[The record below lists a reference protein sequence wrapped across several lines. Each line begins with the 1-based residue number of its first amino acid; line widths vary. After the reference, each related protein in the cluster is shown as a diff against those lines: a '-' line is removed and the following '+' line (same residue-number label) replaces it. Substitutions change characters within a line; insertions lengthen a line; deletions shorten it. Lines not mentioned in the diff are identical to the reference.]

1 MPIDFQTFVAIFA
14 TLLVFL
20 TGVVLSYDTLE
31 FTSYRIVLPQWVG
44 LLLAAVTFF
53 TVAVDQ
59 VLRGFIRVEEV
70 QRRAEEVQRNA
81 EEAEF
86 RTRQA
91 NFIAEEEQRRI
102 QERNRSAEEAERAAR
117 RARIE
122 AGCRAG
128 QIRFQLEPSEKHRR
142 QLAAVLA
149 LLEEYY
155 QTL

>member
-86 RTRQA
+86 RTRQT
-91 NFIAEEEQRRI
+91 NLIT
-102 QERNRSAEEAERAAR
+102 EEAERAAR

-128 QIRFQLEPSEKHRR
+128 QIRFQLEPSPAHRR

-149 LLEEYY
+149 LLEEYR

>member
-1 MPIDFQTFVAIFA
+1 MPVDFQTFVAIFTA
-14 TLLVFL
+14 LLVFL
-20 TGVVLSYDTLE
+20 TSVVLSYDTLE
-31 FTSYRIVLPQWVG
+31 FTQYRIVLPQWAG

-59 VLRGFIRVEEV
+59 ILRGFVRV
-70 QRRAEEVQRNA
+70 
-81 EEAEF
+81 
-86 RTRQA
+86 
-91 NFIAEEEQRRI
+91 
-102 QERNRSAEEAERAAR
+102 EEAERAAR

-128 QIRFQLEPSEKHRR
+128 QIRFQLEPNEDHRR

-149 LLEEYY
+149 LLEEYR

>member
-20 TGVVLSYDTLE
+20 TGVVLSYDALE
-31 FTSYRIVLPQWVG
+31 FTSYRIILPQWVG

-59 VLRGFIRVEEV
+59 ILRGFIRVEEI
-70 QRRAEEVQRNA
+70 QRQ
-81 EEAEF
+81 
-86 RTRQA
+86 
-91 NFIAEEEQRRI
+91 
-102 QERNRSAEEAERAAR
+102 AEEAERAAR

-128 QIRFQLEPSEKHRR
+128 QIRFQLEPSDDHRR
-142 QLAAVLA
+142 QLTDVLA
-149 LLEEYY
+149 LLEEYR
-155 QTL
+155 QAL

>member
-1 MPIDFQTFVAIFA
+1 MPIDFQTFVAVFA

-20 TGVVLSYDTLE
+20 TGVILSYDTIE
-31 FTSYRIVLPQWVG
+31 FPQYRIFLPQWVG
-44 LLLAAVTFF
+44 LLLATITFF

-59 VLRGFIRVEEV
+59 VLRGLARVEE
-70 QRRAEEVQRNA
+70 AERNA

-86 RTRQA
+86 RTRQT
-91 NFIAEEEQRRI
+91 NFIAEEEQRRAE
-102 QERNRSAEEAERAAR
+102 ERQRSAEEAERAAR

-128 QIRFQLEPSEKHRR
+128 QIRYQLDPSQVHRQ

-149 LLEEYY
+149 LLEEYR